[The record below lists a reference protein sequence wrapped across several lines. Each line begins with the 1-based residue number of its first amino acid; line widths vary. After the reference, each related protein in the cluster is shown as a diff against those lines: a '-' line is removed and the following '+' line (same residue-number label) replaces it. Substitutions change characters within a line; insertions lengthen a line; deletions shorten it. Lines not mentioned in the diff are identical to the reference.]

1 MYLLPQTLQTSDA
14 SLGMQFV
21 KINSNFLSGSERLI
35 FNIKLIL
42 IRLKLNHRSTFVVY
56 NTSIRFYLK
65 DQCFFEV
72 Q

>member
-14 SLGMQFV
+14 SLGMEFV
-21 KINSNFLSGSERLI
+21 KINSNFLSGNERLI

-42 IRLKLNHRSTFVVY
+42 IRLKLNRRSTFVVY

-65 DQCFFEV
+65 YQCFFEV